1 MKNIIALLGFLSAA
15 ALVTLSGC
23 SSEKTEKTSGSDSQI
38 TTENVVSEE
47 NTETSENELIKDK
60 ALAEHIID
68 RDYYKTL
75 FSDRD
80 MNPSYEATA
89 EITLGE
95 TVQSSDSSVLI
106 DGTTI
111 TITQE
116 GIYRI
121 SGTLTDGQII
131 VDAHNAKVQLI
142 LDNAAISSNTSSAI
156 LVRDCDKLFLTL
168 APGSVNSLSDSSSYI
183 YEDEEAQ
190 EPNACVF
197 SKDSLVINGEGT
209 LNITGNF
216 ADGIHSKDDVVITG
230 GAVNIT
236 SQGDGIKG
244 KDYVAMCSGVLDIT
258 SGGDGIKSTKTDD
271 TSLGFV
277 YFSGGDITINSQN
290 DGIQA
295 ETDVVTEGGTFSITS
310 GNGAEN
316 SAKVHNDMDF
326 GGGRFKDNMTFP
338 DGFDGGMTPP
348 DGFGGDMTPPDSFG
362 GNMTPPDSF
371 GGGMTPPD
379 GFGGNMTPPEIPE
392 DAADN
397 KTSDSSET
405 STESKKGIKGGLSVT
420 IFGGDFVVN
429 SSDDA
434 LHSNAEVFVSGGDLT
449 LSSGDDGIHSDS
461 LVTISGGNVKI
472 EKSYEGIEAAVID
485 ISGGCVEVNAEDD
498 GINVSD
504 GTSQSGPGTY
514 SNGVKL
520 TVSGSAE
527 LYVNAQGDGLDSNG
541 SMEISGGYTVID
553 GPTNGGNG
561 ALDGNGEITVTGGTL
576 IAAGSAQM
584 AEIPDSNSTQ
594 NVVSV
599 TFDSAQSAGT
609 KVQLKDENNVVIVE
623 FTSAKTFEN
632 IVISSPEL
640 KNNNK
645 YTFYLDGTED
655 ESFTIDSVITT
666 IGQQSTMG
674 GGGFGGKG
682 GGHKEDFQPATDEN
696 GNPVMPEGG
705 FHHGGN
711 RGEKPMPD
719 DSTNIS

>member
-1 MKNIIALLGFLSAA
+1 MRKLVALLGFLSAVSM
-15 ALVTLSGC
+15 VTFSGC
-23 SSEKTEKTSGSDSQI
+23 SSEKTKETSTSDSQI

-47 NTETSENELIKDK
+47 GTEAMKEEPVPDK

-95 TVQSSDSSVLI
+95 DIQSSDSSVLI

-116 GIYRI
+116 GIYRL
-121 SGTLTDGQII
+121 SGTLTDGQLI

-142 LDNAAISSNTSSAI
+142 LDNAEISSNTSSAI
-156 LVRDCDKLFLTL
+156 LARDCDKLFLTL
-168 APGSVNSLSDSSSYI
+168 APDSVNSLSDSAEYV
-183 YEDEEAQ
+183 YDDEEAQ
-190 EPNACVF
+190 EPDSCVF

-230 GAVNIT
+230 GAVNIN

-244 KDYVAMCSGVLDIT
+244 KDYMAMCGGVLDIT
-258 SGGDGIKSTKTDD
+258 SGEDGIKSTKTDD
-271 TSLGFV
+271 ASLGFV
-277 YFSGGDITINSQN
+277 YFSGGDITINAQN

-295 ETDVVTEGGTFSITS
+295 ETDVVAEGGTFNITS
-310 GNGAEN
+310 GKGAEN
-316 SAKVHNDMDF
+316 SGKSHNDMDF
-326 GGGRFKDNMTFP
+326 GGGKFKDNMTFP
-338 DGFDGGMTPP
+338 DGFGGGMTRPN
-348 DGFGGDMTPPDSFG
+348 GFD
-362 GNMTPPDSF
+362 
-371 GGGMTPPD
+371 GGMTPPD

-397 KTSDSSET
+397 KTSDSSE
-405 STESKKGIKGGLSVT
+405 SASESQKGIKGGSSVT
-420 IFGGDFVVN
+420 IFSGDFVVN
-429 SSDDA
+429 ASDDA
-434 LHSNAEVFVSGGDLT
+434 LHSNSMVFISGGDLT
-449 LSSGDDGIHSDS
+449 LSAGDNGIHGDT

-472 EKSYEGIEAAVID
+472 EKSYEGIEGAVIEFSAGN
-485 ISGGCVEVNAEDD
+485 IEVNAEDD
-498 GINVSD
+498 GINASD
-504 GTSQSGPGTY
+504 GTSQVGPGTY
-514 SNGVKL
+514 SNDVKL
-520 TVSGSAE
+520 TVTGSAN

-561 ALDGNGEITVTGGTL
+561 ALDGNGEMIVTGGTL
-576 IAAGSAQM
+576 IAAGSVQM
-584 AEIPDSNSTQ
+584 AEVPDNNSTQ

-609 KVQLKDENNVVIVE
+609 MVQLKDENNVVIVE

-632 IVISSPEL
+632 VVISSSEL

-645 YTFYLDGTED
+645 YTFYLDGIED
-655 ESFTIDSVITT
+655 EGFTIDSVITT
-666 IGQQSTMG
+666 IGQQSTMDGGFG

-682 GGHKEDFQPATDEN
+682 GGHREDFQPATDAD
-696 GNPVMPEGG
+696 GNPVMPDGD
-705 FHHGGN
+705 FHYGGN
-711 RGEKPMPD
+711 RGEKQMPD
-719 DSTNIS
+719 DSPIFS